1 MSAKHV
7 AVVLSGCGHLDGSE
21 IHEAT
26 LTLLA
31 LSKAGATY
39 QGVAPDRDQLH
50 VVDHS
55 LGEVDESAKPRNIL
69 KEASRIVRGNIIAI
83 DKANIEDY
91 DAVIF
96 PGGFGAAKNL
106 FDFAVKGDA
115 SFTVQKDIIQFVEKA
130 KAANIPM
137 GFICVA
143 PVMMAKLF
151 NSPELTIG
159 NSPDIA
165 GVLESLGAKHQNKK
179 VDEICID
186 EKNKIVTTPAYML
199 GENIYDVS
207 KGINKLVNQVL
218 EMC

>member
-1 MSAKHV
+1 MSSKHI
-7 AVVLSGCGHLDGSE
+7 AIVLSGCGHLDGSE

-39 QGVAPDRDQLH
+39 QGVAPNRNQLH
-50 VVDHS
+50 VVDHTK
-55 LGEVDESAKPRNIL
+55 GEVDASAEPRNIL
-69 KEASRIVRGNIIAI
+69 KEASRIVRGSIIDI
-83 DKANIEDY
+83 NNANIEDY

-115 SFTVQKDIIQFVEKA
+115 SFTVQDDVVQFVKKA
-130 KAANIPM
+130 KAANLPI

-143 PVMMAKLF
+143 PVMMPKLF
-151 NSPELTIG
+151 ENPELTIG
-159 NSPDIA
+159 DNDDIA
-165 GVLESLGAKHQNKK
+165 SVIESLGATHHKK
-179 VDEICID
+179 PVDEICID
-186 EKNKIVTTPAYML
+186 KKNKVVSTPAYML

-207 KGINKLVNQVL
+207 KGIDKLVKQVL
-218 EMC
+218 DMC